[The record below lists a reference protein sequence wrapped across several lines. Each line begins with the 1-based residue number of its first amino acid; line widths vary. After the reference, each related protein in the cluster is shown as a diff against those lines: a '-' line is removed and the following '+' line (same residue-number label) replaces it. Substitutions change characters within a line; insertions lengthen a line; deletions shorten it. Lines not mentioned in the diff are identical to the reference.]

1 MNDYLKLAWRNIWRN
16 KRRTLITIASI
27 FFAMFFALIMR
38 SIQIGSY
45 GHMSDSVVQA
55 FTGFIQIH
63 RDGYW
68 DDRTINN
75 SFTMDKELEKKL
87 QSVENVSSVVPRLES
102 FALASSEEKTKGIL
116 VVGIDPELEKD
127 LTHPDRKLSE
137 GRYLD
142 DQTSGALVS
151 RRLAEF
157 LKLELHDTLT
167 LISQGY
173 HAATAAGLYPIIGI
187 VDIPNPELD
196 RRLVYMNL
204 ASAREFYGAENMLS
218 SLIINLHNSDE
229 LKKTL
234 KKITEI
240 IDMEQYEVMDWE
252 ELNPE
257 LVQQIASDQAG
268 GYIMLGVLYMIVGF
282 GVLGTLIMMT
292 TERRREFGVMVA
304 VGMQKTKLGLVL
316 TIEMVF
322 LGIIG
327 ILSGIAGSIPLISY
341 LIRNP
346 IELTGEAA
354 EMMESFGMEPIM
366 PAAFEPGYFVAQSAI
381 VMIIFMLAIVYPIYS
396 VVRLK
401 EIKALRA

>member
-304 VGMQKTKLGLVL
+304 VGMQKKKLGLVL

>member
-1 MNDYLKLAWRNIWRN
+1 MNDYFKLAWRNIWRN